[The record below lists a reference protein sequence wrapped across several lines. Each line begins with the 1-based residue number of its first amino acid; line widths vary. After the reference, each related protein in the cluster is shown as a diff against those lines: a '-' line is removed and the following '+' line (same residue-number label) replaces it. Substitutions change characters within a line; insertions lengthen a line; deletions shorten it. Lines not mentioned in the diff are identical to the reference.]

1 VLGGKVDQRG
11 SLVNPEKLR
20 FDFTNSGPVK
30 PDQCAKVEEIVRAQI
45 AAGYQIYTQVGLAVE
60 STPTKPHYFATL
72 RRTRLCTAMRPKAR
86 APHGPC
92 TPNSHSHAH

>member
-1 VLGGKVDQRG
+1 MIACHLHSVSDITEKIRNVPLRSWQVLGGKVDQRG

-45 AAGYQIYTQVGLAVE
+45 SAGYQIYTQVGL
-60 STPTKPHYFATL
+60 SS
-72 RRTRLCTAMRPKAR
+72 
-86 APHGPC
+86 
-92 TPNSHSHAH
+92 N